1 MKKLLLFTL
10 ISLLPVMVSAQL
22 SVGIMSPDDV
32 LDSLPET
39 AEIESQLQS
48 FVDERER
55 NFEQRYQV
63 YIEKITEYSE
73 RVEAGTISE
82 AEQRA
87 EEEEIEDLE
96 EELTNL
102 QNRIERQIRQRRN
115 ELFSPLLN
123 RIEAAM
129 ETVSRD
135 LGLDYVIN
143 KSTSNGDPIVY
154 YASDRGVDITQNV
167 IDYLTEN

>member
-1 MKKLLLFTL
+1 
-10 ISLLPVMVSAQL
+10 MVSAQL

-39 AEIESQLQS
+39 AEIESELQS

-55 NFEQRYQV
+55 NFERRYQA

-82 AEQRA
+82 AEQQA
-87 EEEEIEDLE
+87 EEEEIEDME
-96 EELTNL
+96 EDLTNL
-102 QNRIERQIRQRRN
+102 QNRVERQIREKQN

-143 KSTSNGDPIVY
+143 KSTSTGDPIVY

>member
-10 ISLLPVMVSAQL
+10 ISLLPLMVSAQL

-39 AEIESQLQS
+39 AEIESELQS

-55 NFEQRYQV
+55 NFERRYQA

-82 AEQRA
+82 AEQQA
-87 EEEEIEDLE
+87 EEEEIEDME
-96 EELTNL
+96 EDLTNL
-102 QNRIERQIRQRRN
+102 QNRVERQIREKQN

-143 KSTSNGDPIVY
+143 KSTSTGDPIVY